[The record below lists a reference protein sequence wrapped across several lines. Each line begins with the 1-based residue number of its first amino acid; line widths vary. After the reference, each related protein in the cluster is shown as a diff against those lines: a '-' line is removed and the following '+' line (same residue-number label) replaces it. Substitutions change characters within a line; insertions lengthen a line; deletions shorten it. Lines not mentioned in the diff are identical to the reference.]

1 MTIISLQELRV
12 FFWDRHCDKSSGFDS
27 SKPAPATH
35 LSLNSSKNPRPCA
48 NISSRDSRQSCWS
61 LHWVF
66 PESVYLAGG
75 QPRSKIGSPLWQRH
89 EERSKRLELW
99 CEVRCRPE
107 PKLRESKKVIS
118 DKISLIPLLLLS
130 NNAEKSKINRGAITR
145 VFFRKTSVTSLL
157 LLFCATVNIFPRLPL
172 QAHVFPRLT
181 IVTCFDALGAICIF
195 VWSSDRFPFVL
206 GLLWLSICDTLTN
219 RSITSEITP

>member
-12 FFWDRHCDKSSGFDS
+12 FFWDRYCDKSSGFDS

-35 LSLNSSKNPRPCA
+35 LSLNSSTNPWPCA

-66 PESVYLAGG
+66 LESVYLTGG
-75 QPRSKIGSPLWQRH
+75 QLRNKIGSPLWQRH

-99 CEVRCRPE
+99 CEVRCRPQ

-118 DKISLIPLLLLS
+118 DKISLIPLLLRF
-130 NNAEKSKINRGAITR
+130 KQCRKIQNQPWRGYARFLPQNIIDIFTRAFLCNRKYFPAFAATGTR
-145 VFFRKTSVTSLL
+145 FSAPDNSYLFWRAWCRLHFWL
-157 LLFCATVNIFPRLPL
+157 QLFCTWL
-172 QAHVFPRLT
+172 
-181 IVTCFDALGAICIF
+181 IVI
-195 VWSSDRFPFVL
+195 VHM
-206 GLLWLSICDTLTN
+206 
-219 RSITSEITP
+219 